1 MIVIDHA
8 AVFQN
13 RDLLMNRH
21 APDEVDYRDE
31 RKKEE
36 RGVTFEDFAKIP
48 VLPRR
53 SPWNTENEDV
63 EAAKPK
69 VSDEQV
75 PLTKSNLS
83 SSLSTRSEPLP
94 NSDTTGSS
102 VEDTVRQTILTDE
115 ILNQIVQTVIDS
127 IPVVEFECPE

>member
-8 AVFQN
+8 AVSQN

-21 APDEVDYRDE
+21 APDEIDYRDE

-63 EAAKPK
+63 EAAKPDK
-69 VSDEQV
+69 IKPVQLFIE
-75 PLTKSNLS
+75 
-83 SSLSTRSEPLP
+83 SLRAFAQFRY
-94 NSDTTGSS
+94 D
-102 VEDTVRQTILTDE
+102 RR
-115 ILNQIVQTVIDS
+115 
-127 IPVVEFECPE
+127 FR